1 MKRRMRRFEV
11 SGELL
16 DQMFTARPRND
27 DLYKGFTSDAPEDMH
42 IVGVSAYD
50 PRRDVWTLIVE
61 SAVFD
66 ELAEGATPPL
76 FTPTFTAH
84 YEGAET

>member
-1 MKRRMRRFEV
+1 MRRFDV
-11 SGELL
+11 SGLFF
-16 DQMFTARPRND
+16 DQIFNARPRNEA
-27 DLYKGFTSDAPEDMH
+27 LFKGYTSDAPEDMH

-50 PRRDVWTLIVE
+50 PARDVWTLTVE

-66 ELAEGATPPL
+66 ELAEGEIPPL

-84 YEGAET
+84 YDGGKP